1 MTMKKET
8 PKVSKNVTIN
18 DLAIMVAKGFDSVH
32 KEIKSQIGLV
42 REDMKSEIG
51 SVRED
56 MKSEFSSVREDMKSE
71 IGSVREDMKSEI
83 GSVREDMKSEF
94 SSVREDM
101 LNMEDRL
108 TVRINGLEKIITDRV
123 LNKEPK
129 NSEIYSL
136 GLRVTKIEKT
146 IGIK

>member
-56 MKSEFSSVREDMKSE
+56 MKSEIGSVREDMKSEFSSVREDMKSE
-71 IGSVREDMKSEI
+71 IG
-83 GSVREDMKSEF
+83 
-94 SSVREDM
+94 SVREDM